1 MKKILIVAASLILSA
16 CGGPVELTVAKLAGD
31 FISYVSTGKSTT
43 DHVVSAMAD
52 EDCALHRPLFDE
64 DVCRADALPGAA
76 LALDTSGLVSI
87 DQEIAS
93 AQPAIY
99 AVNAPKEDWSD
110 PRDPAVKPQGSSV
123 VVIADLPPV
132 SEPQRK
138 PVEVASLDP
147 IDPLPDTRN
156 DDMWDKGGDGLAL
169 KPQIE
174 ADAAVAGYVEA
185 PVVAPEIGADAAPE
199 NAVPGLYVVLASF
212 RDQDRAH
219 KALDLYREYQ
229 PRLIPASVQGS
240 QFVRVAVGPL
250 SRPHANDLR
259 LLAAKK
265 GVKDVWVVGLE
276 AVGE

>member
-1 MKKILIVAASLILSA
+1 MKKILIVAAPLILSA

-43 DHVVSAMAD
+43 DHMVSAMAD

-64 DVCRADALPGAA
+64 DVCRADALPGVA

-110 PRDPAVKPQGSSV
+110 PRDPAVKPQGRSV

-132 SEPQRK
+132 PEPKHK

-147 IDPLPDTRN
+147 VPDARKN
-156 DDMWDKGGDGLAL
+156 DALEYEDDGLAL

-174 ADAAVAGYVEA
+174 ADVAVAGYIET
-185 PVVAPEIGADAAPE
+185 PVLAPETGAAAAPE

-229 PRLIPASVQGS
+229 PRLIPASVQGA